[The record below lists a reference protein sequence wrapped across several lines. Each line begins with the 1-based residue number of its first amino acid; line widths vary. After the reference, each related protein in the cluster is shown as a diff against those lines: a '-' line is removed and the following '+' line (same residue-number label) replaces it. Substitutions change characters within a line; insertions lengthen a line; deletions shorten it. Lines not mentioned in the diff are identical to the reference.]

1 MLSGVVMRL
10 LSSIALIILLS
21 TSSASADYQ
30 SDQNEVCGYLPYR
43 PAGESRFGPSRE
55 EALPA
60 KIGGQAT
67 YALALDLLRPT
78 FLAAEVADDLLAGR
92 SIDEIK
98 ESAGSALSLG
108 EYMLHSAKHFGDP
121 PKQTEDADFRRQL
134 AESRSKNF
142 HSVYILSKNNYDAI
156 VQEIMSKNGLN
167 TKTLREISMS
177 WRPAYALLAKAQ
189 ADDKRIELL
198 ASDLDINGV
207 LEKEAEVCLA
217 HSVYL
222 LAMDTP
228 GAIDKAQR
236 SIKRWDARPLV
247 NARTLPKAA
256 RAPFFDREDV
266 GDELA
271 TKVLK
276 INSQSISIE
285 DFKDLSKLYAEFVD
299 TSKVLHNAMLE
310 KEKRK

>member
-1 MLSGVVMRL
+1 M
-10 LSSIALIILLS
+10 
-21 TSSASADYQ
+21 
-30 SDQNEVCGYLPYR
+30 
-43 PAGESRFGPSRE
+43 
-55 EALPA
+55 
-60 KIGGQAT
+60 
-67 YALALDLLRPT
+67 RPT
-78 FLAAEVADDLLAGR
+78 FLAAEVAEDLLAGR

-108 EYMLHSAKHFGDP
+108 EYMLHSAKHFGES
-121 PKQTEDADFRRQL
+121 PKQTENADFRRQL

-142 HSVYILSKNNYDAI
+142 HSVYMLSKTNYDAI
-156 VQEIMSKNGLN
+156 VQEIMSKNSPNIEKLM
-167 TKTLREISMS
+167 EISKA

-198 ASDLDINGV
+198 ASDLDIDGV

-217 HSVYL
+217 HGIYL
-222 LAMDTP
+222 LALNAP
-228 GAIDKAQR
+228 EAVGKAQR
-236 SIKRWDARPLV
+236 SIKRWDARPMV

-271 TKVLK
+271 TKILK
-276 INSQSISIE
+276 MNSQSISIE
-285 DFKDLSKLYAEFVD
+285 EFRELSKLYAEFVD

-310 KEKRK
+310 KEKPK

>member
-1 MLSGVVMRL
+1 MRL

-21 TSSASADYQ
+21 TSGASADYE
-30 SDQNEVCGYLPYR
+30 SDQSEVCGYLPYR
-43 PAGESRFGPSRE
+43 PAGEGRFGPSRE
-55 EALPA
+55 ETLPA

-78 FLAAEVADDLLAGR
+78 FLAAEVAEDLLTGR

-108 EYMLHSAKHFGDP
+108 EYMLHSAKHFGES
-121 PKQTEDADFRRQL
+121 PKQTENADFRRQL

-142 HSVYILSKNNYDAI
+142 HSVYMLSKTNYDGI
-156 VQEIMSKNGLN
+156 VQEIMSKNSPNIEKLM
-167 TKTLREISMS
+167 EISKA

-198 ASDLDINGV
+198 ASDLDIDGV

-217 HSVYL
+217 HGIYL
-222 LAMDTP
+222 LALNAP
-228 GAIDKAQR
+228 EAVGKAQR

-271 TKVLK
+271 TKILK
-276 INSQSISIE
+276 MNSQSISIE
-285 DFKDLSKLYAEFVD
+285 EFRELSKLYAEFVD

-310 KEKRK
+310 KEKPK